1 MYERLQREFNRLAG
15 ADLLDLGLLLVAD
28 AIAGDVQRCQG
39 PAVIDVQDV
48 PDVPGVRRLTC
59 KDTRGNG
66 ETMMSET
73 RSTLITI
80 SGALLQRA
88 WPLRPRARFPQD

>member
-1 MYERLQREFNRLAG
+1 MVSSYERLKPAFNRLAG

-28 AIAGDVQRCQG
+28 VIAGDVQRCQG
-39 PAVIDVQDV
+39 PAGIDAQDA
-48 PDVPGVRRLTC
+48 PDVPSVRRLTC

-73 RSTLITI
+73 RSTQITM
-80 SGALLQRA
+80 SAALLQRA
-88 WPLRPRARFPQD
+88 WPLRP